1 MGVVSMAAKEALLTE
16 LKYCSELI
24 QMKETGITGLDIR
37 IKRSIGYIT
46 MLKNRIRRETKW
58 QSMLNKTKG

>member
-1 MGVVSMAAKEALLTE
+1 MAAKEALLTE